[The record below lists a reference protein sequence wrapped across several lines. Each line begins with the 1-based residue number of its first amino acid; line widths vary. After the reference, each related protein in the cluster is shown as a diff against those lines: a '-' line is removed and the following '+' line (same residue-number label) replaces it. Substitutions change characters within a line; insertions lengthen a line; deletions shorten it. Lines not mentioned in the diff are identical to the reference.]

1 MKSRGLLKSL
11 GRAGMSVVRLLA
23 GPFAQ
28 LYARRF
34 FGGVAMLVFT
44 VMVLFEAVFLA
55 ERFPMVF
62 RAVYEHH
69 AEPIASFTLLLWN
82 STQVVDLALAIA
94 VLVGVY
100 WTTLRLRENREL
112 LVLVA
117 AGTGPFQ
124 LVNLVLMVAVLAL
137 IASLTVSG
145 IADPAARFAQRQL
158 LFNAE
163 FHALRTGINTGQF
176 YEFPGRVAFAPAHK
190 QGTANAP
197 DNYQTRGLFVYED
210 VAPGKFRVITAD
222 HARLEGPDSAGRVLL
237 KLGGFTSQT
246 FSAPENASV
255 ASKQTYDTCNGC
267 AEANRRTSHMALLSG
282 DVTQAMMADQLL
294 TFEPRGTNADELS
307 IFDQFARDQYASDAR
322 HRDDMRLLG
331 ERIARSLLCLL
342 APFIALATVCLTN
355 RRTNY
360 FALPLA
366 CMALMSL
373 NVTSVW
379 LIKVIVPLDPWGA
392 VRGPALVMGALA
404 ILLLAEIYREQGKL
418 AQPQLGRP

>member
-1 MKSRGLLKSL
+1 MRAPGILDAIRRG
-11 GRAGMSVVRLLA
+11 AMAFVRLLA

-34 FGGVAMLVFT
+34 FGGVAMLVVT

-62 RAVYEHH
+62 RAVYQHH
-69 AEPIASFTLLLWN
+69 ADPRSSFLLLMWN

-94 VLVGVY
+94 VLVAVY

-117 AGTGPFQ
+117 AGTGPYQ
-124 LVNLVLMVAVLAL
+124 LINLVLMVAVLAL

-145 IADPAARFAQRQL
+145 ILDPAARFAERQL

-163 FHALRTGINTGQF
+163 FRALRTGINTGQF
-176 YEFPGRVAFAPAHK
+176 YEFPNRVAFAPARK
-190 QGTANAP
+190 LVKEGDPNAF
-197 DNYQTRGLFVYED
+197 QTRGLFVYED
-210 VAPGKFRVITAD
+210 VAPGKFRVVTAD
-222 HARLEGPDSAGRVLL
+222 HASLHGPDAAGRVVL

-246 FSAPENASV
+246 FTAAGLAQPSC
-255 ASKQTYDTCNGC
+255 TDCNKPNK
-267 AEANRRTSHMALLSG
+267 EVSHMSLLSG
-282 DVTQAMMADQLL
+282 DVTQAMMADELL
-294 TFEPRGTNADELS
+294 TFDPRGSSVEEMS
-307 IFDQFARDQYASDAR
+307 IFDQFSQGQYANDNR

-331 ERIARSLLCLL
+331 ERLARSFLCLL
-342 APFIALATVCLTN
+342 APFVALAAVCLTN

-366 CMALMSL
+366 CMGLMSL
-373 NVTSVW
+373 NVASVW
-379 LIKVIVPLDPWGA
+379 LVKVIVPLDPLGA
-392 VRGPALVMGALA
+392 LRGPAAVTGVLA
-404 ILLLAEIYREQGKL
+404 ALLLFEIYREQGKL
-418 AQPQLGRP
+418 AQPQLARP

>member
-1 MKSRGLLKSL
+1 MTAPRLLRAL
-11 GRAGMSVVRLLA
+11 GRGAMMALRLLA

-34 FGGVAMLVFT
+34 FGGVALLVFV

-62 RAVYEHH
+62 RAVYQHH
-69 AEPIASFTLLLWN
+69 ADPMASFILLMWN

-124 LVNLVLMVAVLAL
+124 LVNLVLMVSVLAML
-137 IASLTVSG
+137 ASLTVSG
-145 IADPAARFAQRQL
+145 VLDPAARFAERQL

-163 FHALRTGINTGQF
+163 FRALRTGINTGQF
-176 YEFPGRVAFAPAHK
+176 YEFPGRVAFAPASK
-190 QGTANAP
+190 PAKSGAP
-197 DNYQTRGLFVYED
+197 NTYQTRGLFVYED
-210 VAPGKFRVITAD
+210 VAPGKFRVVTAD
-222 HARLEGPDSAGRVLL
+222 HARLEGPDGAGRILL

-246 FSAPENASV
+246 FTAAGAQGCEDCNAV
-255 ASKQTYDTCNGC
+255 
-267 AEANRRTSHMALLSG
+267 NRKTSRMALLSG

-294 TFEPRGTNADELS
+294 TFEPRGSSAEELS
-307 IFDQFARDQYASDAR
+307 LFDQFAQDQYATDAR
-322 HRDDMRLLG
+322 HKEDMRLLG
-331 ERIARSLLCLL
+331 ERLARCFLCLL
-342 APFIALATVCLTN
+342 APFVALACVCMTN

-360 FALPLA
+360 FALPVA

-373 NVTSVW
+373 NVASVW
-379 LIKVIVPLDPWGA
+379 LIKVVVPLDPWGA
-392 VRGPALVMGALA
+392 LRAPAIVMGLLA
-404 ILLLAEIYREQGKL
+404 VLLLAEIYREQGML
-418 AQPQLGRP
+418 AQPQLARP

>member
-1 MKSRGLLKSL
+1 MSARGILAAVAR
-11 GRAGMSVVRLLA
+11 RAMAVLRVFA

-34 FGGVAMLVFT
+34 FAGVALLVFT
-44 VMVLFEAVFLA
+44 VLVLFEAVFLA

-62 RAVYEHH
+62 RAVYQHH
-69 AEPIASFTLLLWN
+69 ADPSASFVLLMWN

-124 LVNLVLMVAVLAL
+124 LVNLVLMVAVLAM
-137 IASLTVSG
+137 IGSITVSG
-145 IADPAARFAQRQL
+145 IWDPAARFAEREL

-163 FHALRTGINTGQF
+163 FRALRTGINTGQF
-176 YEFPGRVAFAPAHK
+176 YEFPGRVAFAPAHRSVK
-190 QGTANAP
+190 GDPSAT
-197 DNYQTRGLFVYED
+197 YQTRGLFVYED
-210 VAPGKFRVITAD
+210 VAPGKFRVVTAD
-222 HARLEGPDSAGRVLL
+222 HARLEGPDSAGRIIL

-246 FSAPENASV
+246 FTQGGTEETDCV
-255 ASKQTYDTCNGC
+255 GC
-267 AEANRRTSHMALLSG
+267 GEAERKSSHISLLAG

-294 TFEPRGTNADELS
+294 TFDPRGTNANELS
-307 IFDQFARDQYASDAR
+307 VFDQFTQTQYANDTR
-322 HRDDMRLLG
+322 HREDMRLLG
-331 ERIARSLLCLL
+331 ERFSRSLLCLL

-373 NVTSVW
+373 NVASVW

-392 VRGPALVMGALA
+392 LRGPAIVMGILG

>member
-1 MKSRGLLKSL
+1 MTGLAQAVLRL
-11 GRAGMSVVRLLA
+11 VMAIVRLIA

-34 FGGVAMLVFT
+34 FGGVALLVFT

-62 RAVYEHH
+62 RAVYQHH
-69 AEPIASFTLLLWN
+69 ADPWDSFTLLMWN

-117 AGTGPFQ
+117 AGTGPFHIIS
-124 LVNLVLMVAVLAL
+124 LVMMVAVLAAL
-137 IASLTVSG
+137 GSITVSG
-145 IADPAARFAQRQL
+145 ILDPAAQFSERQL

-163 FHALRTGINTGQF
+163 FRALRTGINTGQF
-176 YEFPGRVAFAPAHK
+176 YEFQNRTAFAPARK
-190 QGTANAP
+190 PLKGKGA
-197 DNYQTRGLFVYED
+197 YQTRGLFVYED
-210 VAPGKFRVITAD
+210 ITPEKFRVVTAD
-222 HARLEGPDSAGRVLL
+222 HATLEGPDALGRIVL
-237 KLGGFTSQT
+237 KLGGFTSQSFT
-246 FSAPENASV
+246 QAPPG
-255 ASKQTYDTCNGC
+255 TCIDCTPGQPSS
-267 AEANRRTSHMALLSG
+267 RMSLLSG

-294 TFEPRGTNADELS
+294 TFEPRGNLANELS
-307 IFDQFARDQYASDAR
+307 VFDQFGLGQHASDAR
-322 HRDDMRLLG
+322 HKEDMRLLG
-331 ERIARSLLCLL
+331 ERIARALLCLL
-342 APFIALATVCLTN
+342 APFVALAAICMTN
-355 RRTNY
+355 RRTNF

-373 NVTSVW
+373 NVASVW
-379 LIKVIVPLDPWGA
+379 LVKVIVPLDPWGA
-392 VRGPALVMGALA
+392 VRGPAIVTA
-404 ILLLAEIYREQGKL
+404 IIATLLLLEIYREQGKL

>member
-1 MKSRGLLKSL
+1 MRNPGILSAM
-11 GRAGMSVVRLLA
+11 GRVGMASVRLLA

-34 FGGVAMLVFT
+34 FGGVALLVLT

-62 RAVYEHH
+62 RAVYQHH
-69 AEPIASFTLLLWN
+69 ADPRASFVLLMWN

-94 VLVGVY
+94 VLVAVY

-117 AGTGPFQ
+117 AGTGPYQ
-124 LVNLVLMVAVLAL
+124 LINLVLMVAVLAL

-145 IADPAARFAQRQL
+145 ILDPAARFAERQL

-163 FHALRTGINTGQF
+163 FRALRTGINTGQF
-176 YEFPGRVAFAPAHK
+176 YEFPNRVAFAPARK
-190 QGTANAP
+190 AVKGGDPNA
-197 DNYQTRGLFVYED
+197 YQTRGLFVYED
-210 VAPGKFRVITAD
+210 VAPDKFRVFTAD
-222 HARLEGPDSAGRVLL
+222 HASLQGPDATGRIVL

-246 FSAPENASV
+246 FSAGENDQADCTDCG
-255 ASKQTYDTCNGC
+255 ASKP
-267 AEANRRTSHMALLSG
+267 EASHMSLLSG
-282 DVTQAMMADQLL
+282 DVTQAMMADDLL
-294 TFEPRGTNADELS
+294 TFDPRGTNADEMS
-307 IFDQFARDQYASDAR
+307 IFDQFSQNQYANDSR

-331 ERIARSLLCLL
+331 ERLARSFLCLL
-342 APFIALATVCLTN
+342 APFVALVAVCLTN

-366 CMALMSL
+366 CMGLMSL

-379 LIKVIVPLDPWGA
+379 LVKVIVPLDPWGA
-392 VRGPALVMGALA
+392 LRGPAMVTGILA
-404 ILLLAEIYREQGKL
+404 ALLLFEIYREQGKL
-418 AQPQLGRP
+418 AQPQLARP

>member
-1 MKSRGLLKSL
+1 MKASGIL
-11 GRAGMSVVRLLA
+11 GTILSAALSVLRFVA

-34 FGGVAMLVFT
+34 FGGVALLVFV

-62 RAVYEHH
+62 RAVYQHH
-69 AEPIASFTLLLWN
+69 ADPTASFVLLMWN

-117 AGTGPFQ
+117 AGTGPFHI
-124 LVNLVLMVAVLAL
+124 VNLVLMVAVLAL
-137 IASLTVSG
+137 IGSITVSG
-145 IADPAARFAQRQL
+145 VLDPAARFAERQL

-163 FHALRTGINTGQF
+163 FRALRTGINTGQF
-176 YEFPGRVAFAPAHK
+176 YEFPGRVAFAPAHRAAK
-190 QGTANAP
+190 NAGP
-197 DNYQTRGLFVYED
+197 NAYQTRGLFVYED
-210 VAPGKFRVITAD
+210 IAPGKFRVVTAD
-222 HARLEGPDSAGRVLL
+222 HARLEGPDAQGSIVL
-237 KLGGFTSQT
+237 KLGGFTSQSFAAAT
-246 FSAPENASV
+246 PGENA
-255 ASKQTYDTCNGC
+255 N
-267 AEANRRTSHMALLSG
+267 AEGGKTSHMGLLSG

-294 TFEPRGTNADELS
+294 TFEPRGSHAEEMS
-307 IFDQFARDQYASDAR
+307 IFDQFAQGQYVDNAR
-322 HRDDMRLLG
+322 HREDMRLLG
-331 ERIARSLLCLL
+331 ERLSRSFLCLL
-342 APFIALATVCLTN
+342 APFIALACVCMTN
-355 RRTNY
+355 RKTNY

-379 LIKVIVPLDPWGA
+379 LVKVIVPLDPWGA
-392 VRGPALVMGALA
+392 LRTPAIVTAVLA
-404 ILLLAEIYREQGKL
+404 ALLLAEIYREQAKL
-418 AQPQLGRP
+418 AQPQLARP